1 MCVWKRRLPRPRELA
16 LIIFLSTRR
25 RGGPGFNSHTVPGE
39 VSQVGIYSQG
49 KTAKRKVMGKDRVII
64 QRGGKKE
71 RGGQWEKRQN
81 PIHEE
86 MGDCEKRKRKKRKE

>member
-1 MCVWKRRLPRPRELA
+1 
-16 LIIFLSTRR
+16 
-25 RGGPGFNSHTVPGE
+25 
-39 VSQVGIYSQG
+39 
-49 KTAKRKVMGKDRVII
+49 MGKDRAII

-86 MGDCEKRKRKKRKE
+86 MGDCEKRKRKKKKRINA